1 MPAKIFLDT
10 NVVVYAFDQ
19 TVPAKRERSRAI
31 IRGNLDWVVSWQVV
45 QEFCAVALHRFK
57 VPMAM
62 ADLRDYLDVV
72 LLPRCRVMPTA
83 EIYRQALGVQTQ
95 TGYRFYDSLVVTAA
109 LVSGAGV
116 LYSEDLQHG
125 RQIGDVRIENPF
137 LEPAEKG
144 VKP

>member
-10 NVVVYAFDQ
+10 NVLIYAFDQ
-19 TVPAKRERSRAI
+19 TVPAKRERSRDI
-31 IRGNLDWVVSWQVV
+31 IRGDLDWVVSWQVV

-62 ADLRDYLDVV
+62 TDLRDYLDVV

-125 RQIGDVRIENPF
+125 RQIGEVRIENPF
-137 LEPAEKG
+137 LG
-144 VKP
+144 LG

>member
-1 MPAKIFLDT
+1 
-10 NVVVYAFDQ
+10 
-19 TVPAKRERSRAI
+19 
-31 IRGNLDWVVSWQVV
+31 
-45 QEFCAVALHRFK
+45 
-57 VPMAM
+57 
-62 ADLRDYLDVV
+62 V

-125 RQIGDVRIENPF
+125 RQIGEVRIENPF
-137 LEPAEKG
+137 LG
-144 VKP
+144 LG